1 MVTAE
6 ALAARRQEIAGSSD
20 LQALLAHLVARAAPL
35 LERLPPIPTVKALLS
50 ADGGVCPDDGAAL
63 VFDPWSPH
71 EHRCPRCGKT
81 WSGER
86 HDRHWAR
93 FQHLWMAER
102 AAHLAAL
109 GALADNAAAAAR
121 ASEILRAYARSYWSY
136 SNRDNVLGPSRLFFS
151 TYLESIWICN
161 YLAAAALLRASGRLD
176 DATTRGVG
184 QVADEAA
191 NLIGE
196 FDEGFSNRQTW
207 NDAALAA
214 IAVWFEDDDLA
225 KRAIEGE
232 TGLLAHLMRGFGRDG
247 MWYEGENYHL
257 FALRGLLTGAAW
269 ARAAGVD
276 VGGEPELAARVRA
289 ALLAPALTALPDLTF
304 PARKDSRFGVSL
316 AQPMYLELW
325 EVGLAHI
332 GNREPGTGKR
342 ELESWLLALYHA
354 LAPKP
359 ELFESYLHDAPV
371 DRVPFP
377 VSRSTLSWWSLL
389 EMLPELPSD
398 APPWVPGSV
407 LLESQGLALLRAG
420 DRYVSLECGPLGG
433 GHGHPDR
440 LHLTLHADGVHWLPD
455 FGTGS
460 YVARDLSWYRSTL
473 AHNAPRLD
481 GVSQPPGDATCEMF
495 DVQGEWA
502 WARGRYGDVTR
513 TVVSGAAYALDVVEL
528 SSREEHLLELPWHFQ
543 GRADARS
550 GVWEPAELGGEGKD
564 RFVSRV
570 ERLVSD
576 RGGPVFVDVSAA
588 GRSLNALVLFEGELL
603 RAEGPGRPGTGSR
616 DTFYVV
622 RARGRSVRVITVLD
636 SVEGGVV
643 RGLRVRGGVIEVE
656 TASGVTLH
664 TADAG
669 GWQVTSGSSR
679 VRLAGAR
686 APVPPFQPL
695 LELDR
700 PTPALGAALRVGD
713 SPPLDGTPDGFD
725 QSEPLRLELEDQY
738 RRSEEPYGG
747 PDDLSAVAY
756 AAWDDAALYLAVDV
770 TKPELCFRPPDA
782 LPLGLDNEPDN
793 IHSDGL
799 QLYSRDTETGAM
811 EGFLV
816 VPEGQDRGGLRG

>member
-1 MVTAE
+1 
-6 ALAARRQEIAGSSD
+6 
-20 LQALLAHLVARAAPL
+20 
-35 LERLPPIPTVKALLS
+35 
-50 ADGGVCPDDGAAL
+50 
-63 VFDPWSPH
+63 
-71 EHRCPRCGKT
+71 
-81 WSGER
+81 
-86 HDRHWAR
+86 
-93 FQHLWMAER
+93 
-102 AAHLAAL
+102 
-109 GALADNAAAAAR
+109 
-121 ASEILRAYARSYWSY
+121 
-136 SNRDNVLGPSRLFFS
+136 
-151 TYLESIWICN
+151 
-161 YLAAAALLRASGRLD
+161 
-176 DATTRGVG
+176 
-184 QVADEAA
+184 
-191 NLIGE
+191 
-196 FDEGFSNRQTW
+196 
-207 NDAALAA
+207 
-214 IAVWFEDDDLA
+214 
-225 KRAIEGE
+225 
-232 TGLLAHLMRGFGRDG
+232 
-247 MWYEGENYHL
+247 
-257 FALRGLLTGAAW
+257 
-269 ARAAGVD
+269 
-276 VGGEPELAARVRA
+276 
-289 ALLAPALTALPDLTF
+289 
-304 PARKDSRFGVSL
+304 
-316 AQPMYLELW
+316 
-325 EVGLAHI
+325 
-332 GNREPGTGKR
+332 
-342 ELESWLLALYHA
+342 
-354 LAPKP
+354 
-359 ELFESYLHDAPV
+359 
-371 DRVPFP
+371 
-377 VSRSTLSWWSLL
+377 
-389 EMLPELPSD
+389 MLPELPAD
-398 APPWVPGSV
+398 APGWAPESA
-407 LLESQGLALLRAG
+407 LLETQGLAVLRSQEG
-420 DRYVSLECGPLGG
+420 KRYASLECGHLGG
-433 GHGHPDR
+433 GHGHLDR

-460 YVARDLSWYRSTL
+460 YVSRDLFWYRSTL

-570 ERLVSD
+570 ERLVPD

-669 GWQVTSGSSR
+669 GWQVTSGSTR

-770 TKPELCFRPPDA
+770 TKLELCFRTPDA
-782 LPLGLDNEPDN
+782 PPLGLDNEPDN

-816 VPEGQDRGGLRG
+816 VPEGQDRGGLRVHGAGDFPGSPEAIRGAWRRTPQGYCVTLALAWPEWQRPHVGGQIGFDLIVNEMLPGRLRRAGQLVWSGGDGWVYLRGDRQDPERMGVLELVG